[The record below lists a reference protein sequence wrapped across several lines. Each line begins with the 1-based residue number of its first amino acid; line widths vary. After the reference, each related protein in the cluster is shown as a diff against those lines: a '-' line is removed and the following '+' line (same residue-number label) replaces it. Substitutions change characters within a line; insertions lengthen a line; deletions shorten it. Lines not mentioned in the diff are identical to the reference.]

1 MQAKVSSTVSPN
13 KVAAVFSCSPRN
25 IVAGAALTMQAS
37 LSVPAKAEGE
47 SLTSEE
53 SKSCFTGTPQ
63 DEVSVVYVVCGMRL
77 GSFMGRSKLQI
88 QELSP
93 KKIYKNNVLQ
103 HEEGCNKNSDSIQDA
118 AILFA
123 TIEVTHIAVI
133 RRKILHRKDLRF
145 GAGMD
150 AAGGFD
156 GFVVG
161 EGEDQLVGEV
171 MVAGHTLQVQLQ
183 RIFLR
188 SKSASSNWLM

>member
-1 MQAKVSSTVSPN
+1 
-13 KVAAVFSCSPRN
+13 
-25 IVAGAALTMQAS
+25 MQAS

-53 SKSCFTGTPQ
+53 PKSCFTGTPQ
-63 DEVSVVYVVCGMRL
+63 DEDTQAS
-77 GSFMGRSKLQI
+77 SD

-118 AILFA
+118 TILFA

-188 SKSASSNWLM
+188 SGTPQVL